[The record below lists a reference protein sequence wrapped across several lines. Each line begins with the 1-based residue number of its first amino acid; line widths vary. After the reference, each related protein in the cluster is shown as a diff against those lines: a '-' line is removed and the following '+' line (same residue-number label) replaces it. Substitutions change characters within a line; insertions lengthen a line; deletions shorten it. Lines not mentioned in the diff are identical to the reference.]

1 MPQKQ
6 TEKSFSLEKYS
17 ETAEKRNG
25 WRTKYKFPAET
36 ENASDAVAA
45 IRKYANDS
53 GYVYTDEERKEM
65 PDESMQVY
73 IYNNNSIVIA
83 SRAYT
88 ERTRERALKEAEEV
102 AEYAY
107 ALLRDSKLLRV

>member
-17 ETAEKRNG
+17 ETVEKRNG
-25 WRTKYKFPAET
+25 LRTKYKFPVET
-36 ENASDAVAA
+36 GKASDAVAA
-45 IRKYANDS
+45 IRKYANNS
-53 GYVYTDEERKEM
+53 GYVYTDEEREEM
-65 PDESMQVY
+65 PDESIQVY
-73 IYNNNSIVIA
+73 IYNNSSIVIT

-88 ERTRERALKEAEEV
+88 ERTKERALREIEEI

>member
-6 TEKSFSLEKYS
+6 KETAFSLEKYS
-17 ETAEKRNG
+17 ETKEKRNG
-25 WRTKYKFPAET
+25 LRTVYIIPVSAENPLQ
-36 ENASDAVAA
+36 EVEA
-45 IRKYANDS
+45 IRKYKDS
-53 GYVYTDEERKEM
+53 LGFVYTDDERRDM

-73 IYNNNSIVIA
+73 IYNNNSVAIA

-88 ERTRERALKEAEEV
+88 EKTKARVLEEVEAV

-107 ALLRDSKLLRV
+107 TLLRNSKLLRD